1 MLLVN
6 GCIGIGT
13 GFSTDI
19 PPYNPVDLAARIR
32 DRLLGRLSSL
42 TGVVLKPWWA
52 GFKGAVVTDEGTG
65 WVTKG
70 VYTLNDA
77 SNTITITELPVGV
90 WTKDYTAFLDERCTA
105 EPAAAGAAAT
115 RGNPAF
121 DDGGRLILR
130 SFDDLYTDDEVKFI
144 LSFEPDIYED
154 MKAHPEDFEKRFRLT
169 SSWKTTNM
177 VAFSA
182 TGQITR
188 YPTVGSIL
196 EGYFTPRL
204 AAYEVRRQR
213 EAERL
218 EAVAVEA
225 DATARFLR
233 AVLEGVVDLRRAT
246 DESIVAMLR
255 GLNLPALSP
264 GGADSVDGYDYL
276 LRLRMDRVKAA
287 AIDAAEARVAEARA
301 AAAALRGTT
310 AESLWLKDL
319 ADFEAAWQKMR
330 VRREAEATASST
342 AGSRAAAGNKAASAA
357 SRATAKAAKTAGAKA

>member
-1 MLLVN
+1 
-6 GCIGIGT
+6 
-13 GFSTDI
+13 
-19 PPYNPVDLAARIR
+19 
-32 DRLLGRLSSL
+32 
-42 TGVVLKPWWA
+42 
-52 GFKGAVVTDEGTG
+52 
-65 WVTKG
+65 
-70 VYTLNDA
+70 
-77 SNTITITELPVGV
+77 
-90 WTKDYTAFLDERCTA
+90 
-105 EPAAAGAAAT
+105 
-115 RGNPAF
+115 
-121 DDGGRLILR
+121 
-130 SFDDLYTDDEVKFI
+130 
-144 LSFEPDIYED
+144 

-218 EAVAVEA
+218 EAVAIEA

-246 DESIVAMLR
+246 DEAIVAQLR

-276 LRLRMDRVKAA
+276 LRLRMDRVKAS
-287 AIDAAEARVAEARA
+287 AIETAEARVAEARA

-319 ADFEAAWQKMR
+319 ADFETAWAKMR

-342 AGSRAAAGNKAASAA
+342 AGARAAAGNKAASAA
-357 SRATAKAAKTAGAKA
+357 SRATAKAVKAAGAKA